1 MGNSLNK
8 SLFISLEGVEG
19 AGKSTL
25 MDYIGD
31 LLSKAGHDVILT
43 REPGGTK
50 TGEQIRNILL
60 DSNNIGLTDDTELL
74 LMFAARAQHIQEV
87 IKPALSTNKFVLCDR
102 FTDASYAYQGGG
114 RGLKQGRINELE
126 EWVQQ
131 GLKPD
136 LTILFDLDVEVGLR
150 RAGSRSKA
158 DRFEQEEISFFE
170 RIRSCYLTRANNEPE
185 RFKIIDAAKPFENVK
200 QQVQAVLKDYL

>member
-1 MGNSLNK
+1 MQQG
-8 SLFISLEGVEG
+8 LFITLEGVEG

-25 MDYIGD
+25 MSYVADTFSD
-31 LLSKAGHDVILT
+31 AGKEVIQT

-50 TGEQIRNILL
+50 TGEQIRAILL
-60 DSNNIGLTDDTELL
+60 DSNNVGVTDDTELL
-74 LMFAARAQHIQEV
+74 LMFAARSQHISEV
-87 IKPALSTNKFVLCDR
+87 IKPALESGKVVICDR

-114 RGLKQGRINELE
+114 RGIDSTRIETLE

-136 LTILFDLDVEVGLR
+136 LTILFDLDVETGLR
-150 RAGSRSKA
+150 RAGKRSEA

-170 RIRSCYLTRANNEPE
+170 RIRTCYLDRADNEPD
-185 RFKIIDAAKPFENVK
+185 RFSVIDSSQSFDNVK
-200 QQVQAVLKDYL
+200 QQIKDILKDYL